1 MPFSR
6 RDFLSEPAPVN
17 QITPQQLQEMLSDTA
32 ARKPLLLDVRE
43 PWEFQICHLPD
54 SLLMPMQTVPARHSE
69 LDPEADT
76 VVICHHGARSMQAA
90 MFLEHAGFPRLY
102 NLTGGLD
109 AWARTVEASMPVY

>member
-1 MPFSR
+1 MPCSR
-6 RDFLSEPAPVN
+6 SAFRSDSPPVK
-17 QITPQQLQEMLSDTA
+17 QITPQQLHERLSDTA

-43 PWEFQICHLPD
+43 PWEFQICNLPG
-54 SLLMPMQTVPARHSE
+54 SLLMPMQTVPARHTE
-69 LDPEADT
+69 LDPNAET

-90 MFLEHAGFPRLY
+90 MFLESAGFARLH